1 MTRLSK
7 EFTFKIRDG
16 TAPDRAYFIAQ
27 KFEERLFKFLE
38 DENGKENLTEFIEMY
53 PELEVL
59 KY

>member
-16 TAPDRAYFIAQ
+16 TDPHRAYFVGQ
-27 KFEERLFKFLE
+27 KIEERLFKFLD
-38 DENGKENLTEFIEMY
+38 DENGKEKLTEFIEMY

-59 KY
+59 KW